1 VHQGKSCPGCA
12 LCLKK
17 YSDLYCVTKEEAVKK
32 KTTSRQKSEFLWGW
46 LFILPTMLGLI
57 ILNIYPMI
65 DTIRQSFYK
74 TGDFGKGNVF
84 VGLKNYE
91 KVLGDAEVWQSLWN
105 TVKYAIVEVPV
116 SIVLALLLAVL
127 LNKKM
132 KGRDVFRTI
141 FFLPMVVAPAAI
153 AMVWKW
159 LYNSNFGLI
168 NNAFNIKVNWI
179 SDPKIA
185 IYSIAVIGIWSV
197 LGYNMVLFL
206 AGLQEV
212 PRDYYEAA
220 SLDGA
225 NGWQQLINITIPLIS
240 PTIFFVLVTRIIAA
254 MQVFD
259 LIYMMIDLNNPAWK
273 KTESL
278 VFLFYKYSFEQSKKG
293 YGATVVVVLLLL
305 ILILTVIQIIGQKK
319 WVHYE

>member
-1 VHQGKSCPGCA
+1 MIG
-12 LCLKK
+12 
-17 YSDLYCVTKEEAVKK
+17 
-32 KTTSRQKSEFLWGW
+32 
-46 LFILPTMLGLI
+46 LGV
-57 ILNIYPMI
+57 LNIYPMV
-65 DTIRQSFYK
+65 DTIKQTFFK
-74 TGDFGKGNVF
+74 TGDFGKGNKF
-84 VGLKNYE
+84 VGLANYT
-91 KVLGDAEVWQSLWN
+91 KVFGDAEVWQCLWN
-105 TVKYAIVEVPV
+105 TVKYALVEVPFSV
-116 SIVLALLLAVL
+116 VIALLLAVL
-127 LNKKM
+127 LNKKL
-132 KGRDVFRTI
+132 KGRNTFRTI

-168 NNAFNIKVNWI
+168 NNVFHINVKWI
-179 SDPKIA
+179 SDPDLA
-185 IYSIAVIGIWSV
+185 IFSIAVIGIWSA

-220 SLDGA
+220 ALDGA
-225 NGWQQLINITIPLIS
+225 NGWAQLKHITVPLIS
-240 PTIFFVLVTRIIAA
+240 PTIFFVLVTRIIGA

-293 YGATVVVVLLLL
+293 YGATVVVVLLIV
-305 ILILTVIQIIGQKK
+305 ILILTGIQLFGQKK

>member
-1 VHQGKSCPGCA
+1 M
-12 LCLKK
+12 
-17 YSDLYCVTKEEAVKK
+17 KK
-32 KTTSRQKSEFLWGW
+32 KVSARRIRENFWGW
-46 LFILPTMLGLI
+46 VFILPTIAGLI

-91 KVLGDAEVWQSLWN
+91 KVLGDGEVWQALWN
-105 TVKYAIVEVPV
+105 TVKYAIVEVPI
-116 SIVLALLLAVL
+116 SIIIALLLAAI
-127 LNKKM
+127 LNRKL

-168 NNAFNIKVNWI
+168 NNVFHIKVNWI

-220 SLDGA
+220 SIDGA
-225 NGWQQLINITIPLIS
+225 NSFEQLIHITIPLIS
-240 PTIFFVLVTRIIAA
+240 PTIFFVLVTRIIGA

-293 YGATVVVVLLLL
+293 YGATVIVVLLAV
-305 ILILTVIQIIGQKK
+305 IMVLTVVQLIGQKK

>member
-1 VHQGKSCPGCA
+1 MNP
-12 LCLKK
+12 
-17 YSDLYCVTKEEAVKK
+17 KK
-32 KTTSRQKSEFLWGW
+32 KVSSRQISEFIWGW
-46 LFILPTMLGLI
+46 LFILPTMAGLI

-65 DTIRQSFYK
+65 NTVIQSFYK

-84 VGLKNYE
+84 VGFNNYE
-91 KVLGDAEVWQSLWN
+91 KVLGDTEVWQTLWN
-105 TVKYAIVEVPV
+105 TIKYALVEVPV
-116 SIVLALLLAVL
+116 SVVLALLLAVM
-127 LNKKM
+127 LNKKI
-132 KGRDVFRTI
+132 KGRDAFRTI

-168 NNAFNIKVNWI
+168 NNVFHIKVNWI

-185 IYSIAVIGIWSV
+185 IYSIAAIGIWSV

-225 NGWQQLINITIPLIS
+225 GGLAQLIHITVPLIS
-240 PTIFFVLVTRIIAA
+240 PTIFFVLVTRVIGA

-273 KTESL
+273 KTQSL
-278 VFLFYKYSFEQSKKG
+278 VYLFYKYTFIQSKKG
-293 YGATVVVVLLLL
+293 YGATVVVVLLIV
-305 ILILTVIQIIGQKK
+305 ILILTVIQLIGQKK

>member
-1 VHQGKSCPGCA
+1 MHFF
-12 LCLKK
+12 
-17 YSDLYCVTKEEAVKK
+17 KEESLVETKVKK
-32 KTTSRQKSEFLWGW
+32 KITSRQKSEFIWGW

-74 TGDFGKGNVF
+74 TGDFGKGNIF
-84 VGLKNYE
+84 VGLSNYE
-91 KVLGDAEVWQSLWN
+91 KVLGDKEVWQALWN
-105 TVKYAIVEVPV
+105 TVKYAIVEVPL
-116 SIVLALLLAVL
+116 SIVIALLLAVM
-127 LNKKM
+127 LNKKI

-168 NNAFNIKVNWI
+168 NNAFHIKVNWI

-197 LGYNMVLFL
+197 IGYNMVLFL

-225 NGWQQLINITIPLIS
+225 GGWQQLINITIPLIS
-240 PTIFFVLVTRIIAA
+240 PTIFFVLVTRVIAA

-259 LIYMMIDLNNPAWK
+259 LIYMLIDLNNPSWK

-293 YGATVVVVLLLL
+293 YGATVIVVLLAV
-305 ILILTVIQIIGQKK
+305 ILVLTVVQLIGQKK
-319 WVHYE
+319 WVHYD

>member
-1 VHQGKSCPGCA
+1 MNQ
-12 LCLKK
+12 
-17 YSDLYCVTKEEAVKK
+17 KK
-32 KTTSRQKSEFLWGW
+32 KVSSRQISEFIWGW
-46 LFILPTMLGLI
+46 IFILPTMAGLI

-65 DTIRQSFYK
+65 NTVIQSFYK
-74 TGDFGKGNVF
+74 TGDFGKGNIF
-84 VGLKNYE
+84 VGLSNYE
-91 KVLGDAEVWQSLWN
+91 KVLGDVEVWQTLWN
-105 TVKYAIVEVPV
+105 TIKYALVEVPLSV
-116 SIVLALLLAVL
+116 VLALILAVM
-127 LNKKM
+127 LNQKL
-132 KGRDVFRTI
+132 KGRDAFRTI

-168 NNAFNIKVNWI
+168 NNVFHIKVNWI
-179 SDPKIA
+179 SDPGIA
-185 IYSIAVIGIWSV
+185 IYSIAAIGIWSV

-220 SLDGA
+220 ALDGA
-225 NGWQQLINITIPLIS
+225 GPFAQLIHITVPLIS
-240 PTIFFVLVTRIIAA
+240 PTIFFVLVTRVIGA

-273 KTESL
+273 KTQSL
-278 VFLFYKYSFEQSKKG
+278 VYLFYKYTFIQSKKG
-293 YGATVVVVLLLL
+293 YGATVVVVLLAV
-305 ILILTVIQIIGQKK
+305 ILVITGVQLVGQKK

>member
-1 VHQGKSCPGCA
+1 MN
-12 LCLKK
+12 KK
-17 YSDLYCVTKEEAVKK
+17 L
-32 KTTSRQKSEFLWGW
+32 TSRQKSEFIWGW
-46 LFILPTMLGLI
+46 LFILPTMLGLFV
-57 ILNIYPMI
+57 LNIYPMI
-65 DTIRQSFYK
+65 DTIKQSFYK
-74 TGDFGKGNVF
+74 TGDFGKGNKF
-84 VGLKNYE
+84 VGLANYQ
-91 KVLGDAEVWQSLWN
+91 KVLGDGEIWQTLWN
-105 TVKYAIVEVPV
+105 TAKYAIVEVPL
-116 SIVLALLLAVL
+116 SIVIALLLAVL
-127 LNKKM
+127 LNKKL

-168 NNAFNIKVNWI
+168 NNVFHIKVNWI

-185 IYSIAVIGIWSV
+185 IYSIAAIGIWSV
-197 LGYNMVLFL
+197 IGYNMVLFL

-212 PRDYYEAA
+212 PGDYYEAA

-225 NGWQQLINITIPLIS
+225 NGWHQLINITIPLIS
-240 PTIFFVLVTRIIAA
+240 PTIFFVLVTRIIGA

-273 KTESL
+273 KTQSL

-293 YGATVVVVLLLL
+293 YGATVVVVLLAVILL
-305 ILILTVIQIIGQKK
+305 LTIVQLIGQKK